1 MSRYYEMSLDY
12 FLKSF
17 LKVSAMCSSA
27 PVRFDFSKSLV
38 RLYLDPDRS
47 GNVKVDISFRN

>member
-1 MSRYYEMSLDY
+1 MSRCYEMSLDY

-17 LKVSAMCSSA
+17 MKVSAMCSAA

-38 RLYLDPDRS
+38 RLYPDPDRS
-47 GNVKVDISFRN
+47 GKVKVDVSFRN